1 MKTRKPAQRVSLVVA
16 YICYVTAVITL
27 CAAGYWAYT
36 VGTGNPIFASLAASV
51 FFFVC
56 CGIVLQVIGSVSLP
70 DLTIDPK
77 GSE

>member
-1 MKTRKPAQRVSLVVA
+1 MKTRKPAQKVSLVVA
-16 YICYVTAVITL
+16 YICYVVAVITL
-27 CAAGYWAYT
+27 FAAGYRAYT
-36 VGTGNPIFASLAASV
+36 VGTDNPIFASLAASV

-70 DLTIDPK
+70 DLKIDPK